1 MCVFIV
7 VKLRNTSNYFDS
19 KIKKKKKNQN
29 LRSHANIYIYISSL
43 ASKQMANIFVRASAL
58 CSAYVPSGRTMIVH
72 IYFE

>member
-1 MCVFIV
+1 MQIY
-7 VKLRNTSNYFDS
+7 LY
-19 KIKKKKKNQN
+19 
-29 LRSHANIYIYISSL
+29 IYIYISSF